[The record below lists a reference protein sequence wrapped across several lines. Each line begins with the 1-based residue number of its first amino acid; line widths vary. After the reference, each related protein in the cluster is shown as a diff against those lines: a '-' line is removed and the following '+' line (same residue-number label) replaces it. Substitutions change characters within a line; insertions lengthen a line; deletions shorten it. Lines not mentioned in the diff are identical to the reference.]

1 MQQEYVRIRNI
12 DYESKPRAIILFL
25 SSIIVTKS
33 TFNTYSK
40 LIHPI
45 SKDQFSTHRT
55 HSSSF
60 PTTIHHSNPP
70 ILAIQNSGGC
80 DGGDGLSHNDH
91 VSDPG
96 GPHGAA
102 FVKAGAVGAGAT
114 TSINIDNK
122 EEDFYSFNVITL
134 CHAGIAF
141 TLNSILRQNKA
152 ETVYVNNTNNSMS
165 THSTPSAVSLSDE
178 TSKQAR
184 NEQYSCFLHLS
195 SRKSDPSI
203 GKDDTPYFELC

>member
-1 MQQEYVRIRNI
+1 MQQEFVRIRNI

-55 HSSSF
+55 HSSLF

-70 ILAIQNSGGC
+70 ILAIQNSGGG

-114 TSINIDNK
+114 IDNK
-122 EEDFYSFNVITL
+122 EEDLYSFLMSLQCSVPRGHCL
-134 CHAGIAF
+134 YSE
-141 TLNSILRQNKA
+141 LNPQTK
-152 ETVYVNNTNNSMS
+152 
-165 THSTPSAVSLSDE
+165 
-178 TSKQAR
+178 
-184 NEQYSCFLHLS
+184 
-195 SRKSDPSI
+195 
-203 GKDDTPYFELC
+203 